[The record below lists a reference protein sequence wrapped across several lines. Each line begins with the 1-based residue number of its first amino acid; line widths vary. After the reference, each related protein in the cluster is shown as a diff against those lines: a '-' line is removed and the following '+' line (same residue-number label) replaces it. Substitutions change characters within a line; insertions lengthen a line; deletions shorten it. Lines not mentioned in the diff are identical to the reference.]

1 MARRILIV
9 DDIPSNR
16 IVLKVKLA
24 SACYETVQAGD
35 GATALE
41 LARSLAPDLIL
52 LDVMLPDM
60 AGTEVCRRLKAD
72 PETADIPVV
81 MVTALR
87 EDEARREA
95 LRAGA
100 DDFLSKPLYESI
112 LLARI
117 RSLLRARDTA
127 RELRLREGT
136 SRALGLAEAAT
147 PFAAAP
153 PMSDARIGL
162 IAPRTEIATA
172 WQAALAPHLGAN
184 MTVLAHDAVLAD
196 DSTGFDLYVL
206 AADLVRSGDGLRLMS
221 ELRSRPGSRH
231 AAFCIVL
238 GADAGETG
246 AMALDLGASDLLLP
260 EFDPQ
265 ETAMRLT
272 AQIRRKRQ
280 GDRLR
285 AGVRDGLE
293 LAVTDPLT
301 GLYNRRYAIPH
312 LARTLSEA
320 AQSGR
325 TCAVVLLDLDDFKS
339 VNDHFGHPAGD
350 TVLAEAARRMRAAL
364 RPSDLLSR
372 IGGDEFLALIPDTDA
387 KVARHLVRRLVKA
400 VQEAPIALPDGTG
413 WVRIT
418 VSAGMAMSG
427 DIGPAVPGADPAQ
440 AERMIEAADRAL
452 MAAKASSRDRLTG
465 SMPPEPDALKAS

>member
-35 GATALE
+35 GASALQI
-41 LARSLAPDLIL
+41 AREMPPDLIL

-60 AGTEVCRRLKAD
+60 PGTEVCRRLKAD
-72 PETADIPVV
+72 PQTADIPVV

-147 PFAAAP
+147 PFVLAP
-153 PMSDARIGL
+153 QPADARIAL
-162 IAPRTEIATA
+162 VAPHTDTA
-172 WQAALAPHLGAN
+172 GRWRDALAPHLAGS

-196 DSTGFDLYVL
+196 DSTRFDLYVV
-206 AADLVRSGDGLRLMS
+206 AADLARRGDGLRLMS
-221 ELRSRPGSRH
+221 ELRSRPASRH
-231 AAFCIVL
+231 AAICIVL

-246 AMALDLGASDLLLP
+246 AMALDLGASELLLP
-260 EFDPQ
+260 EFDPL

-285 AGVRDGLE
+285 DGVRDGLE

-301 GLYNRRYAIPH
+301 GLFNRRYAIPH

-320 AQSGR
+320 ALQGR
-325 TCAVVLLDLDDFKS
+325 SCAVVLLDLDEFKA
-339 VNDHFGHPAGD
+339 VNDRHGHRAGD
-350 TVLAEAARRMRAAL
+350 AVLAEAARRMRAAL
-364 RPSDLLSR
+364 RPSDLLAR
-372 IGGDEFLALIPDTDA
+372 IGGDEFLALITDTDA
-387 KVARHLVRRLVKA
+387 ETVNRLARRLCEA
-400 VQEAPIALPDGTG
+400 VGEAPVVLPDAGG
-413 WVRIT
+413 PVKVT
-418 VSAGMAMSG
+418 VSAGLALCSAGAVAASG
-427 DIGPAVPGADPAQ
+427 SDMTR
-440 AERMIEAADRAL
+440 AERLIEAADRAL
-452 MAAKASSRDRLTG
+452 LAVKASGRDRLQG
-465 SMPPEPDALKAS
+465 VPMPVSGT